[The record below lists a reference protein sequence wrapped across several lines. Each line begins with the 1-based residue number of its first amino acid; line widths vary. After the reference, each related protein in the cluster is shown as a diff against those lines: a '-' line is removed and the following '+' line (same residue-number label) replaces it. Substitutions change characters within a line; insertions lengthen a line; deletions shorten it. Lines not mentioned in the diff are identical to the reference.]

1 MYIRCNITGK
11 DTNIFFLHNFR
22 LTCDYAIS
30 SIFYGVKWNNL
41 IAVLYLLIKSI
52 HTKSGNKDGRHLGN
66 STCKF
71 INIYNWHIIILFSSF
86 SGNGT
91 IEFEEFKKLMKK
103 RRNLAIICK
112 KDRREDEVE
121 MRQAF
126 SVFDKVSQYLTY

>member
-1 MYIRCNITGK
+1 M
-11 DTNIFFLHNFR
+11 
-22 LTCDYAIS
+22 
-30 SIFYGVKWNNL
+30 
-41 IAVLYLLIKSI
+41 
-52 HTKSGNKDGRHLGN
+52 
-66 STCKF
+66 
-71 INIYNWHIIILFSSF
+71 F

-126 SVFDKVSQYLTY
+126 SVFDKVSSS